1 MSRFIE
7 IYYCVMQMPGF
18 ILHGWLCYY
27 NDAEV
32 VKKNVQRL
40 HEESI
45 NSPEDAMNIAY
56 EGEKKIVYK

>member
-1 MSRFIE
+1 
-7 IYYCVMQMPGF
+7 MQMPGF